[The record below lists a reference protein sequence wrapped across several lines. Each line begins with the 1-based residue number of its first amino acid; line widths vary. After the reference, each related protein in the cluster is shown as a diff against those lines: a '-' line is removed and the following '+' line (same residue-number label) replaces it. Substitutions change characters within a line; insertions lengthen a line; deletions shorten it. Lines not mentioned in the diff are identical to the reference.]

1 MNFRMR
7 CCCRRKPF
15 EEINV
20 RFEDLTHMI
29 TSAVQVSDD
38 DDHLGTT
45 MPKLKVA
52 ITDKINRIAEE
63 SNISEFCYQNS
74 EYNLETK
81 L

>member
-1 MNFRMR
+1 
-7 CCCRRKPF
+7 
-15 EEINV
+15 
-20 RFEDLTHMI
+20 MI